1 MTTPQTA
8 IIPDHCKAG
17 IFIQADVISGQ
28 TEAVK
33 QACKTA
39 LETVQQLQSQYPDAH
54 LGLTIAFGSDFWKSL
69 GHQQE
74 GQEIKPFRALGNGLA
89 PATQHD
95 ILFHIQSMRHDVN
108 FLLTQ
113 KLVGLFNKIIDI
125 KDETHGFR
133 LIQERG
139 VEGFVDGTE
148 NPQGNEAVA
157 GVAIIEQDKPD
168 AGGSYVLYQKY
179 RHDLNKWRTFSLD
192 EQEETIGRSK
202 EDNEEFE
209 GERLHPR
216 AHIARSN
223 LKENGVGLKIVR
235 RSLPYGTV
243 TGEHGLAFICYC
255 NKLHN
260 FEAQLLS
267 MFGESADGQTDLM
280 LERFTQAISGGYYF
294 APSAERL
301 ANL

>member
-17 IFIQADVISGQ
+17 VFIQADVIPGQ
-28 TEAVK
+28 TGAVK
-33 QACKTA
+33 QACKAA
-39 LETVQQLQSQYPDAH
+39 LETVKLLQSQYPDAN
-54 LGLTIAFGSDFWKSL
+54 LGLTIAFGADFWKSL
-69 GHQQE
+69 EHQQE

-89 PATQHD
+89 PVTQHD
-95 ILFHIQSMRHDVN
+95 VLFHIQSMRQDIN
-108 FLLTQ
+108 FLLMQ
-113 KLVGLFNKIIDI
+113 KIVALFNKMIDI

-133 LIQERG
+133 LIEERG
-139 VEGFVDGTE
+139 VDGFVDGTE
-148 NPQGNEAVA
+148 NPQGDEEVA
-157 GVAIIEQDKPD
+157 EVAIIGKDRPD
-168 AGGSYVLYQKY
+168 AGGSYVMYQKY
-179 RHDLNKWRTFSLD
+179 RHDLNKWDKFSIA

-216 AHIARSN
+216 AHIARTN

-255 NKLHN
+255 NRLHN
-260 FEAQLLS
+260 IEVQLLS
-267 MFGESADGQTDLM
+267 MFGEAADGQTDLM
-280 LERFTQAISGGYYF
+280 LDRLTQAISGGYYF